1 MKWYLYI
8 LIASLF
14 YTSQNVY
21 RKKLYN
27 DSNISSEKS
36 WSFVLI
42 GLLIGIIGSL
52 IYVCFV
58 GNIGD
63 LKPKPVDLISECF
76 ESKTK
81 NINLGFVL
89 VGMIILIGMT
99 IVSKSFKY
107 TPNVSYIPVLLGG
120 FTVIFTYIASIIFL
134 KTPVELVKI
143 IGIIVTLIGSYL
155 IMM

>member
-42 GLLIGIIGSL
+42 GLLIGVIASL
-52 IYVCFV
+52 MYVCLV

-63 LKPKPVDLISECF
+63 LKLNLLILYQLYLLNQ
-76 ESKTK
+76 KTK
-81 NINLGFVL
+81 I
-89 VGMIILIGMT
+89 
-99 IVSKSFKY
+99 
-107 TPNVSYIPVLLGG
+107 
-120 FTVIFTYIASIIFL
+120 
-134 KTPVELVKI
+134 
-143 IGIIVTLIGSYL
+143 
-155 IMM
+155 